1 MSNNQNNDHG
11 RQSNAGAPSAG
22 GSKAASDTGAK
33 RAAEQGKQFVEVA
46 REGADKLADLREKA
60 AETTQHLM
68 QNSVETASQQA
79 RQAAERFS
87 KKLGFSGQ
95 DSDRLAFQ
103 SKQNIEAITRCGTVL
118 NQAIQDASR
127 ILFELGQKQ
136 FQRNMDGFNKLTR
149 ATSVQE
155 VMTIQSTLV
164 REGFEGM
171 IQDSKMLT
179 ETSSRAVDEA
189 SKTFANVSQAR

>member
-11 RQSNAGAPSAG
+11 RQSSPSAPSAG
-22 GSKAASDTGAK
+22 GLRAASDTGAQ

-46 REGADKLADLREKA
+46 REGADKLVDLREKA
-60 AETTQHLM
+60 AKTTQHLM
-68 QNSVETASQQA
+68 QNSFETASQQA

-95 DSDRLAFQ
+95 DSDQLAFQ
-103 SKQNIEAITRCGTVL
+103 SQQNIEAITRCGTIL

-127 ILFELGQKQ
+127 TLFELGQKQ

-155 VMTIQSTLV
+155 AMTIQSTLV
-164 REGFEGM
+164 REGLEGM
-171 IQDSKMLT
+171 MQDSKTLT